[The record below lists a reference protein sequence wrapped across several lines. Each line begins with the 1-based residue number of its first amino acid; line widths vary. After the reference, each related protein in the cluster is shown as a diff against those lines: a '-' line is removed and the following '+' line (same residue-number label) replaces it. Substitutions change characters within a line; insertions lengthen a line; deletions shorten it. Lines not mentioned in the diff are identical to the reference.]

1 MGISLLCTV
10 TGSRNNDTDKNNALI
25 IDITDRI
32 ILITNGQIDEEGT
45 HEDLISQNGNYAALF
60 EIQSKYYRKGEESN
74 EEE

>member
-32 ILITNGQIDEEGT
+32 IL
-45 HEDLISQNGNYAALF
+45 
-60 EIQSKYYRKGEESN
+60 SKESIN
-74 EEE
+74 LYNPHPPESVFCHI